1 MSHREILRSS
11 SIMGGSAVV
20 NVAVG
25 IVKTKIVAVILGPAG
40 LGIIILLQN
49 VMQTAASVASLGL
62 GQAGT
67 RQVAEANE
75 EGNTNAIAL
84 VRRTLIVATATLGF
98 IAAAVLWLAGD
109 QLTAW
114 FELGPQVAS
123 QMRWLAIGT
132 ALTVATQ
139 AQIALLMGFRRI
151 GDLARVSTLSV
162 IVSAVIGLTAVWL
175 WGRGGIAAYVLSQ
188 VGATFV
194 IGHFYVM
201 RLKRSPKVLLSP
213 GAVMHQFTTM
223 LFFGA
228 ALTVA
233 AVTVNV
239 GQLLARTL
247 IQQQLGA
254 AAVGLFQ
261 AAWLVSVSYLGFV
274 LQAMGADFYPRIVAA
289 ANEPQRLARLVNDQI
304 EVALLLAAPV
314 LLGMLGTAPWLMQ
327 LLYSRA
333 FEPAVQVLQWQVLG
347 DVLKVASWPI
357 GYLLLAVNASR
368 AYMVAEISAIL
379 VFLVALRLLLPIW
392 GVQASGAA
400 VLAMYVF
407 YFAFVFGVAARR
419 VRFRPTRGNLVL
431 LGSLFAACLLMF
443 FIARWMPLAGAA
455 LGIVLAAGA
464 GGGCFWHLRH
474 AAR

>member
-1 MSHREILRSS
+1 
-11 SIMGGSAVV
+11 MGGSAVV